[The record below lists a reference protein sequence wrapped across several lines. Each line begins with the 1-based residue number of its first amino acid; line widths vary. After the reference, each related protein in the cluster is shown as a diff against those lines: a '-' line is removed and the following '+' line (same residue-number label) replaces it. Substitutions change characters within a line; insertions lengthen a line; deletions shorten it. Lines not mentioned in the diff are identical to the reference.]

1 MYVPFNKVKW
11 DNNNQFGIHRNKIGI
26 TFPALILTITCGTK
40 EISFRFFFFS
50 SVLSKLNS
58 KETSLTTV
66 RCVTVSRRLEQKC

>member
-11 DNNNQFGIHRNKIGI
+11 NNINQFGIHRNKIGVP
-26 TFPALILTITCGTK
+26 FPALILTITCGTK
-40 EISFRFFFFS
+40 EISFRFFLS
-50 SVLSKLNS
+50 NVLSKLYS

>member
-1 MYVPFNKVKW
+1 MDVPFNKVKW
-11 DNNNQFGIHRNKIGI
+11 DNNNQFGIHRNKIGVP
-26 TFPALILTITCGTK
+26 FPALILTITCGTK
-40 EISFRFFFFS
+40 EISFRFFFS